1 MRLMILCTYNNVL
14 GISLHMF
21 LQLQDGG
28 EGKTKISWTYS
39 VDPVFS
45 QTEEE
50 LTRFMTRFYT
60 SYLKAL
66 EIAANSNLITSS
78 NTTPTQDNAAIG
90 ASNSVPENATNAQ
103 AN

>member
-1 MRLMILCTYNNVL
+1 MILCTYNNVL
-14 GISLHMF
+14 GILLHMF
-21 LQLQDGG
+21 LQLRDGG

-50 LTRFMTRFYT
+50 LTTFMTGFYT
-60 SYLKAL
+60 SYLKSL

-78 NTTPTQDNAAIG
+78 NTTPTQDYAAIG
-90 ASNSVPENATNAQ
+90 ASNSVPETATTVQ

>member
-1 MRLMILCTYNNVL
+1 MILCTYNNVL
-14 GISLHMF
+14 GILLHMF
-21 LQLQDGG
+21 LQLRDGG

-50 LTRFMTRFYT
+50 LTTFMTGFYT
-60 SYLKAL
+60 SYLKSL
-66 EIAANSNLITSS
+66 ETAANSNLITSS
-78 NTTPTQDNAAIG
+78 NTTSTQDTAAIG
-90 ASNSVPENATNAQ
+90 ASYSVPENATTVQ